1 MYKMKITDLKPKIP
15 RGGLKQIAKRLQ
27 MNETTISQYFNGVR
41 QAGALKELEIM
52 KETLKYLKEISEQ
65 KEELIKEIESLNP

>member
-1 MYKMKITDLKPKIP
+1 MKITDLKPKIP

>member
-1 MYKMKITDLKPKIP
+1 
-15 RGGLKQIAKRLQ
+15 
-27 MNETTISQYFNGVR
+27 MNETTIGQYFNGIR

>member
-1 MYKMKITDLKPKIP
+1 MKITDLKPKIP

-27 MNETTISQYFNGVR
+27 MNEVTVGQYFNGIR
-41 QAGALKELEIM
+41 QAGALKELEIL

>member
-1 MYKMKITDLKPKIP
+1 MKITDLKPKIP

-27 MNETTISQYFNGVR
+27 MNETTISQYFNGIR
-41 QAGALKELEIM
+41 QAGALKELEIL

>member
-1 MYKMKITDLKPKIP
+1 MKITDLKPKIP

-27 MNETTISQYFNGVR
+27 MNETTISQYFNGIR

>member
-1 MYKMKITDLKPKIP
+1 MKITDLKPKIS

-27 MNETTISQYFNGVR
+27 MNETTIGQYFNGIR

-65 KEELIKEIESLNP
+65 KEELIKEMESLNP

>member
-1 MYKMKITDLKPKIP
+1 MKITDLKPKIP

-27 MNETTISQYFNGVR
+27 MNEVTVGQYFNGTR